1 MQGFIEFF
9 SKLKVLFFGGS
20 ISKSGFF
27 NPGTD
32 CFSFLKL
39 RSKESVFRVDSS
51 LNQIFAI
58 RDLCVIFS
66 ADPKDEHLVNFCN
79 AKIDAGLQGS
89 H

>member
-9 SKLKVLFFGGS
+9 SKLRVRVIGRS

-27 NPGTD
+27 NSGTD

-39 RSKESVFRVDSS
+39 RSKESVFRADSS

-58 RDLCVIFS
+58 RDLCVILG
-66 ADPKDEHLVNFCN
+66 AYPKDEHLVNFCN
-79 AKIDAGLQGS
+79 AKIDAGLQVC